1 MAANFFRI
9 WCGEGDL
16 FLAIPLTASKLYQ
29 TRRTQFAESSTRT
42 ALSHTSSH
50 TPHAYDVV
58 NAETS
63 DRAEY
68 RAASCE
74 ESLQKS

>member
-1 MAANFFRI
+1 MPQAGAM
-9 WCGEGDL
+9 G
-16 FLAIPLTASKLYQ
+16 TAE
-29 TRRTQFAESSTRT
+29 R
-42 ALSHTSSH
+42 
-50 TPHAYDVV
+50 DVV